1 MFALDRIHYSRN
13 LPIHLRDMCA
23 LQKLH
28 PDIYREFLSGKFVGQ
43 KTKHVFSS
51 LGLDQMHEQLIGM
64 LKGDGGVIKLTEDPT
79 LLLRNMVTGPELS
92 RIIQEFENRKEFS
105 NVKHHEQYPKFQS
118 TFQNDVL
125 KLKKTFQDL
134 GNPFVEDSG
143 QLISLETSCV
153 IPEQVV
159 SSVKTIK
166 DIGKEQCNIFL
177 LKELPPRKHH
187 GQKQLAKINCLNF
200 LTKKSHQNKKQQLFH

>member
-1 MFALDRIHYSRN
+1 MTCVPYRNFILIFTENFCEENLLDKKQN
-13 LPIHLRDMCA
+13 
-23 LQKLH
+23 
-28 PDIYREFLSGKFVGQ
+28 
-43 KTKHVFSS
+43 VFSS

-79 LLLRNMVTGPELS
+79 LLRRNMVTGPELS
-92 RIIQEFENRKEFS
+92 RIIQEFENRKESS
-105 NVKHHEQYPKFQS
+105 NFKHHEQYPKFQS

-153 IPEQVV
+153 MPEQVV

-166 DIGKEQCNIFL
+166 DIGKEQCNIFFSL
-177 LKELPPRKHH
+177 LKELPLRKHH
-187 GQKQLAKINCLNF
+187 AQKQLAKINCLYF
-200 LTKKSHQNKKQQLFH
+200 LTKKSYQNKKQQLFH